1 MTLGALGYVGYG
13 VETTDG
19 VFVAPTKYL
28 PVNSFSFEDTNDF
41 MTPDQIRASRDRYI
55 AMVAPYS
62 VSGTMEME
70 LIPTDVATLLRSAWA
85 ASVSSGAY
93 GAGGYE
99 HVYTP
104 ASEMPTLTFESA
116 AGDVLVMRYAGVR
129 VNTLEIKAAFG
140 EIVSAS
146 FGLEGLDRQ
155 KQGSESTP
163 TFTNVVP
170 FHFTGADVKTG
181 GTANPSVKDFTFGTN
196 NNLTRIGSLRRTR
209 AWRRIAFGM
218 REVTLGLTL
227 DFTDDSEYDKFL
239 DEEVFD
245 VDLYME
251 GASGLSGMGS
261 GVPILRIEIPNVRYN
276 KVGAPLAAADYLEQ
290 AVEALVIAPIGGDI
304 FTATLVNNEDT
315 VA

>member
-1 MTLGALGYVGYG
+1 MSLGALGYVGYG

-19 VFVAPTKYL
+19 EFVAPTKFL

-41 MTPDQIRASRDRYI
+41 MTPDQIRQSRDRYI

-85 ASVSSGAY
+85 AGVASGAY
-93 GAGGYE
+93 SGGGYE

-104 ASEMPTLTFESA
+104 GSYMPTLTFEGA
-116 AGDVLVMRYAGVR
+116 AADILTMRYSGVR

-140 EIVSAS
+140 EIVTAS

-155 KQGSESTP
+155 KQLSQSTP
-163 TFTNVVP
+163 TFTDTVP
-170 FHFTGADVKTG
+170 FHFTGSDVHMDSS
-181 GTANPSVKDFTFGTN
+181 ANPTVKDFTFGTN

-209 AWRRIAFGM
+209 AWRRMAFGM
-218 REVTLGLTL
+218 REVSLSMTL
-227 DFTDDSEYDKFL
+227 DFTDTAEYDRFL
-239 DEEVFD
+239 TEDIFD
-245 VDLYME
+245 VDLFME
-251 GASGLSGMGS
+251 GSSAGLSMGTNN
-261 GVPILRIEIPNVRYN
+261 PILRIQIPNVRYN
-276 KVGAPLAAADYLEQ
+276 KVGVPLSAADYLEQ
-290 AVEALVIAPIGGDI
+290 SIEALIVAPIGQAI
-304 FTATLVNNEDT
+304 FTGTLVNPEET